1 MNQKYIA
8 IFLAVIM
15 VMSILPFFF
24 TGNSNQ
30 ANGDSSSM
38 EAASFDSIPGKH
50 VDHELNSITD
60 GLAVTDE
67 NAVVVQ
73 YFDITAI
80 RDTPLE
86 LIIGNSS
93 QLDGIY
99 GSQVNKMYT
108 AEYVDGTWFNMHEI
122 SPQIVAFQY
131 YLSPDL
137 YNGYQLLS
145 RGNDVFNVVGEPML
159 LGEKAQLESVLD
171 AIEGESTPNTEF
183 DRILEFVEPGA
194 EMQRLLVVEDGFAD
208 QYYVGIKLEDDTSYS
223 RTAVYLNPT
232 EGTINNVTSL
242 AANSSE
248 RALFYD
254 VYSEDDILKVTV
266 SSDVSNF
273 YSLAMEPA
281 W

>member
-24 TGNSNQ
+24 TGNSNK
-30 ANGDSSSM
+30 ANGDSSSI
-38 EAASFDSIPGKH
+38 ESSSFDSIPGKH
-50 VDHELNSITD
+50 VDYELNSVAD
-60 GLAVTDE
+60 GLAVTSDG
-67 NAVVVQ
+67 AVAVQ
-73 YFDITAI
+73 YYDAQAV
-80 RDTPLE
+80 RGTPLE
-86 LIIGNSS
+86 LIMGNTS

-99 GSQVNKMYT
+99 GSQVNKVYT
-108 AEYVDGTWFNMHEI
+108 AQYLDGTWFNMHEI
-122 SPQIVAFQY
+122 SPQVVAFQY

-137 YNGYQLLS
+137 YNGYQILS
-145 RGNDVFNVVGEPML
+145 RGNDVYNVVGEPML
-159 LGEKAQLESVLD
+159 FGEKAQLESVLD
-171 AIEGESTPNTEF
+171 AIEGESAPNSEF

-208 QYYVGIKLEDDTSYS
+208 QYYLEMKLEDDMSYS
-223 RTAVYLNPT
+223 RTTVYLNPT

-266 SSDVSNF
+266 SSDASNI
-273 YSLAMEPA
+273 YSLAMEPQ

>member
-30 ANGDSSSM
+30 ANGDSSSTQ
-38 EAASFDSIPGKH
+38 ASSFDSIPGKH
-50 VDHELNSITD
+50 VDYELNSITD
-60 GLAVTDE
+60 GLAVTAED
-67 NAVVVQ
+67 AVVVQ

-80 RDTPLE
+80 RGTPLE

-122 SPQIVAFQY
+122 SPQVVAFQY

-208 QYYVGIKLEDDTSYS
+208 QYYVGIELEDDMSYS

-232 EGTINNVTSL
+232 EDTINNVTSL

-254 VYSEDDILKVTV
+254 VYSENDILKVTV

-273 YSLAMEPA
+273 YSLAIEPA

>member
-30 ANGDSSSM
+30 ANGDSSSI

-50 VDHELNSITD
+50 VDYELNSIND
-60 GLAVTDE
+60 GLAATAE

-73 YFDITAI
+73 YFDIMAI
-80 RDTPLE
+80 RGTPLE
-86 LIIGNSS
+86 LIIGNTS

-108 AEYVDGTWFNMHEI
+108 AQYIDDTWFNMHEI
-122 SPQIVAFQY
+122 SPQVVAFQY

-145 RGNDVFNVVGEPML
+145 RGNNVYNVVGEPML
-159 LGEKAQLESVLD
+159 FGEKAQLESALD
-171 AIEGESTPNTEF
+171 AIEGESAPNTEF

-194 EMQRLLVVEDGFAD
+194 EMQRLLVIEDGFAD
-208 QYYVGIKLEDDTSYS
+208 QYYLEMKLEDDMSYS
-223 RTAVYLNPT
+223 RTTVYLNPT
-232 EGTINNVTSL
+232 EATINNVTSL

-266 SSDVSNF
+266 SSNVSNF

>member
-1 MNQKYIA
+1 
-8 IFLAVIM
+8 M

-24 TGNSNQ
+24 TGNSNK
-30 ANGDSSSM
+30 ANGDSSSI
-38 EAASFDSIPGKH
+38 ESSSFDSIPGKH
-50 VDHELNSITD
+50 VDYELNSVAD
-60 GLAVTDE
+60 GLAVTSDG
-67 NAVVVQ
+67 AVAVQ
-73 YFDITAI
+73 YYDAQAV
-80 RDTPLE
+80 RGTPLE
-86 LIIGNSS
+86 LIMGNTS

-99 GSQVNKMYT
+99 GSQVNKVYT
-108 AEYVDGTWFNMHEI
+108 AQYLDGTWFNMHEI
-122 SPQIVAFQY
+122 SPQVVAFQY

-137 YNGYQLLS
+137 YNGYQILS
-145 RGNDVFNVVGEPML
+145 RGNDVYNVVGEPML
-159 LGEKAQLESVLD
+159 FGEKAQLESVLD
-171 AIEGESTPNTEF
+171 AIEGESAPNSEF

-208 QYYVGIKLEDDTSYS
+208 QYYLEMKLEDDMSYS
-223 RTAVYLNPT
+223 RTTVYLNPT

-266 SSDVSNF
+266 SSDASNI
-273 YSLAMEPA
+273 YSLAMEPQ

>member
-24 TGNSNQ
+24 TGNQNQ
-30 ANGDSSSM
+30 ANGDTSST

-50 VDHELNSITD
+50 VDYELNSVTD
-60 GLAVTDE
+60 GLAVTTED
-67 NAVVVQ
+67 AVVVQ

-80 RDTPLE
+80 RGTPLE

-99 GSQVNKMYT
+99 GSQVTKMYT
-108 AEYVDGTWFNMHEI
+108 AEYADGTWFNMHEI
-122 SPQIVAFQY
+122 SPQVVAFQY

-137 YNGYQLLS
+137 YNGYQILS
-145 RGNDVFNVVGEPML
+145 RGNNVYNVVGEPML
-159 LGEKAQLESVLD
+159 FGEKAQLESVLD
-171 AIEGESTPNTEF
+171 AIEGESAPNTEF

-194 EMQRLLVVEDGFAD
+194 EMQRLLLVEDGFAD
-208 QYYVGIKLEDDTSYS
+208 QYYVGIKLEDDMSYS

-242 AANSSE
+242 ASNSSE

-266 SSDVSNF
+266 SSNVSNF

>member
-30 ANGDSSSM
+30 ANGDSSSF

-50 VDHELNSITD
+50 VDYELNSIED
-60 GLAVTDE
+60 GLALTAED
-67 NAVVVQ
+67 AVAVQ
-73 YFDITAI
+73 YFDFQAI
-80 RDTPLE
+80 SGTPLE
-86 LIIGNSS
+86 LITGNTS

-99 GSQVNKMYT
+99 GAQVTKMYR
-108 AEYVDGTWFNMHEI
+108 AQYINGTELNMHSI
-122 SPQIVAFQY
+122 SPQVVAFQY
-131 YLSPDL
+131 YLAPEL

-145 RGNDVFNVVGEPML
+145 RGNNVYNVVGEPML
-159 LGEKAQLESVLD
+159 FGEKSQLEFALD
-171 AIEGESTPNTEF
+171 AIEGEAAPNTEF
-183 DRILEFVEPGA
+183 GRILEFTDPGA
-194 EMQRLLVVEDGFAD
+194 EVQQLIVVDDGFAD
-208 QYYVGIKLEDDTSYS
+208 QYYFELNFEDESTLS
-223 RTAVYLNPT
+223 RTTVYLNPT
-232 EGTINNVTSL
+232 EGTMNNVTAL

-248 RALFYD
+248 RALSYD

-266 SSDVSNF
+266 TSDVSNF

>member
-1 MNQKYIA
+1 
-8 IFLAVIM
+8 M

-30 ANGDSSSM
+30 ANGDSSSI

-50 VDHELNSITD
+50 VDYELNSISD
-60 GLAVTDE
+60 GLAVTAE
-67 NAVVVQ
+67 NAVAVQ
-73 YFDITAI
+73 YFDIQAI
-80 RDTPLE
+80 RGTPLE
-86 LIIGNSS
+86 LITGNTS

-99 GSQVNKMYT
+99 GAQVTKMYA
-108 AEYVDGTWFNMHEI
+108 AEYADGTWFNMHEI

-145 RGNDVFNVVGEPML
+145 RGNDAYNVVGEPML
-159 LGEKAQLESVLD
+159 LGEKDQLESVLD
-171 AIEGESTPNTEF
+171 AIEGESTPTTEF

-194 EMQRLLVVEDGFAD
+194 EMQRLLVVNDGFAD
-208 QYYVGIKLEDDTSYS
+208 QYYVGMKLEDDMSYS

-232 EGTINNVTSL
+232 EGTINNVTSF
-242 AANSSE
+242 AANSSD

-266 SSDVSNF
+266 SSNVSNF

>member
-24 TGNSNQ
+24 SGNSNQ
-30 ANGDSSSM
+30 SNGDSSSV

-50 VDHELNSITD
+50 VDYELKSIED
-60 GLAVTDE
+60 GLAVTAE
-67 NAVVVQ
+67 EAVAVQ
-73 YFDITAI
+73 YLDFQAI
-80 RDTPLE
+80 SGTPLE
-86 LIIGNSS
+86 LIAGNSS

-99 GSQVNKMYT
+99 GVHVNKMYR
-108 AEYVDGTWFNMHEI
+108 AQYINGTELNMHEI
-122 SPQIVAFQY
+122 SPQVIAFQY
-131 YLSPDL
+131 YLAPEL

-145 RGNDVFNVVGEPML
+145 RGNNVYNVVGEPML
-159 LGEKAQLESVLD
+159 FGEKAELESALD
-171 AIEGESTPNTEF
+171 AIEGEVEPNSEF

-194 EMQRLLVVEDGFAD
+194 EIQQLIIVDDGFAD
-208 QYYVGIKLEDDTSYS
+208 QYYFGLKLEDESTLS
-223 RTAVYLNPT
+223 RTTVYLNPT
-232 EGTINNVTSL
+232 EDTMNNVTYL
-242 AANSSE
+242 EANSSE

-254 VYSEDDILKVTV
+254 IYSEDDILKVTV
-266 SSDVSNF
+266 TSNLSNF